1 MSWEIGVIFG
11 LLGGLLML
19 GMADIL
25 SRLRT
30 IHKDMQDL
38 RTKIEIIA
46 RKASSRIERV
56 EEKVGIEV
64 TPKRR
69 ETDWLT
75 DSNSGDGTRI

>member
-25 SRLRT
+25 ARLRT

-38 RTKIEIIA
+38 RAKIEIIA
-46 RKASSRIERV
+46 RKASTRIERV
-56 EEKVGIEV
+56 EEKVGIDP

-69 ETDWLT
+69 DSDWLT
-75 DSNSGDGTRI
+75 DSNTGDETRI